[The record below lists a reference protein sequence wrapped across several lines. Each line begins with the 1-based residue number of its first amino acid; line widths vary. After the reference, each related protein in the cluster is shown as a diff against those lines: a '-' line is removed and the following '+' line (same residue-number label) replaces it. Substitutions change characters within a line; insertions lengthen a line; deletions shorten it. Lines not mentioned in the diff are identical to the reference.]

1 MAGESL
7 CHLQEP
13 PLCPALRLCPTS
25 FSLQVAKRVQD
36 HTAAVGSLVSPDMG
50 ESLFQ
55 LYVTLRELCQL
66 GPVPSDRWA
75 SGPQDGKALSEL
87 WPKASPA
94 FHRLSLSSPQQ
105 WSPGPGW
112 FPPLVPAHHP
122 LLAAEDLQ
130 CCLGAGA
137 ACCADGPGA
146 GGGPR
151 FGSEVGFSAGTSCP
165 VEASHCRVF
174 LCPGVL
180 RAEGAVG
187 GALLLSSRQPVL
199 GLVVGGIDLC
209 LPALSLLSKCFPF
222 PSWCPW
228 VN

>member
-1 MAGESL
+1 MEQDFPQVSGYGSGADGPVGPQWAPPSHMLPFLQCPQDRPLLRGLPGAAVAGESL

-55 LYVTLRELCQL
+55 LYVTLKELCQL

-75 SGPQDGKALSEL
+75 SGTQDGKGLSEL
-87 WPKASPA
+87 WPEASPA
-94 FHRLSLSSPQQ
+94 FHRLSLASLQQ
-105 WSPGPGW
+105 WSPGSGW
-112 FPPLVPAHHP
+112 FPPLVPARHP

-151 FGSEVGFSAGTSCP
+151 FGSEVGFSVGTSCP
-165 VEASHCRVF
+165 VEASHC
-174 LCPGVL
+174 L
-180 RAEGAVG
+180 
-187 GALLLSSRQPVL
+187 
-199 GLVVGGIDLC
+199 
-209 LPALSLLSKCFPF
+209 
-222 PSWCPW
+222 
-228 VN
+228 